1 MLAWEGVHPLVCTWG
16 GWGAGDEGTSL
27 LLSPKPGLRQLGLP
41 GGPDHR
47 WRTRFIKQGVRS
59 AARGPRQAGKIRTAL
74 GGRHRDKTHPCT
86 QPKWVRS

>member
-1 MLAWEGVHPLVCTWG
+1 MLACEGVHPLVCTWG
-16 GWGAGDEGTSL
+16 GGGGDEGTSL
-27 LLSPKPGLRQLGLP
+27 LLSPKPGPRQLGLP

-59 AARGPRQAGKIRTAL
+59 AAWRPRQAGKIRTAL
-74 GGRHRDKTHPCT
+74 SRSHRDKSHPCT